1 MRNIE
6 ESIVEAQAS
15 LKNANMSATKARRII
30 SNIRGCSYEQ
40 ALLLLEFL
48 PHRACYPILQLIL
61 SAAANA
67 SNRIGSSKSNLFVI
81 EARVDNS
88 TNLKRFRPRARG
100 RGYPIKK
107 PTCHVIIKLGRVAT
121 TNGSDITKDGE
132 LVGRY

>member
-1 MRNIE
+1 MKNIE

-15 LKNANMSATKARRII
+15 SKNANMSATKARRII
-30 SNIRGCSYEQ
+30 NKIRGCSYEQ

-48 PHRACYPILQLIL
+48 PHRTCYPILQLIV

-67 SNRIGSSKSNLFVI
+67 NSRIGSSKSNLFVS
-81 EARVDNS
+81 EARVDGS

-107 PTCHVIIKLGRVAT
+107 PTCHVIIKLREKAAI
-121 TNGSDITKDGE
+121 GSSDSTKDKE
-132 LVGRY
+132 TFQKS